1 MLSSE
6 KKMKRVTIFISMN
19 HHETDQKT
27 LAQALAKVLLSL
39 NTTTHELRRQSVG
52 CSLPGWLAARR
63 PNWTERHA
71 LFILENGLT
80 KKTVRPSIRQTKHLI
95 VHLRL
100 TIERAV
106 TASDS
111 TVSDGLRLQIF
122 FVTIFTS

>member
-1 MLSSE
+1 MQLMQKVDAHSAHVARKVYAITSPSDNA
-6 KKMKRVTIFISMN
+6 RLAHLLFI
-19 HHETDQKT
+19 
-27 LAQALAKVLLSL
+27 A
-39 NTTTHELRRQSVG
+39 R
-52 CSLPGWLAARR
+52 GWLAARR